1 MPTVA
6 HIIRRRQS
14 RKRRRRKETRRSALW
29 SVVIIGIPLALVLT
43 PLLGALA
50 LSFWLYLS
58 AAAVMPG
65 PLATISPGSEGG
77 ETRFYDATGGR
88 LLHTVAD
95 PLGEARRWLTLEDM
109 PPHLADAALMAAG
122 ADRGTAVAGFDIADA
137 MLQVLR
143 YIIGLPLERDDSIR
157 GDLVR
162 DALLPLTR
170 SSGLDAR
177 LLEIVHIAESKRLYS
192 ADELLEWRLNTSYYG
207 HDAFGIE
214 AAAQVYLG
222 KSAAALSL
230 AESALLAPIVAEPAL
245 NPIDAPAMARERGAG
260 LLFQLLDAELIDK
273 AQFDA
278 AAAASIAT
286 QKDAGRR
293 ATIAPEFID
302 YARRQAE
309 DLLDSLGLVGARM
322 MARGSLRITTS
333 LDMTLQLQ
341 SECALRAHLQRS
353 DRVAAMDG
361 SPCAAAEALAIPQ
374 AGGSSPPDTG
384 ALALI
389 DVGSGKILSMVGDAE
404 AASHQPAIVLQP
416 IVYLEAFLRR
426 QSTPASMVY
435 DLPRSYPGAAAELIF
450 TPSNPDGVFRGPLN
464 LRDAMAAAL
473 LPPAVQV
480 ASVNGMAPVVGAARA
495 IGFNSLEASRHGLAL
510 LERGGAVSALDT
522 AYAYSVLASLGA
534 MRGLPVAPREE
545 GLRGRDP
552 VAILKIEDASGRVLW
567 SHNAAPAANETLI
580 IQPSAAY
587 MVNDILADADARE
600 ALLPADASRLRI
612 AREAAL
618 VDGLS
623 ADKRDSWTVGHTLDL
638 ALAVYTGRADGEPL
652 AFAVSDRAGSAPV
665 WQALMNFSHSHLQLP
680 ERYWR
685 APADIE
691 EYLVCEISG
700 LLPATTAHC
709 PTRRELAPAGSLLQR
724 DRYWQTFEINRANG
738 QLATVNTPDELRES
752 LAFFVPPED
761 VMEWWVENDKPL
773 PPSSYSSDSDSA
785 GAKPARII
793 SPADF
798 AYVGAT
804 VEIAAVVNRAGARSW
819 QLEYGAEVNPETWY
833 SIGEGQPLDETGEIA
848 ATWQT
853 ALFSGIYT
861 LRLSVTFSDGSVETD
876 SKLLTFDNTPPAV
889 TLRAS
894 DGINEIRFPAQRV
907 VSLLADVSDN
917 LTIERVGF
925 YRDDELLSDD
935 REWPFGLEFA
945 LDEAGDFLFKAIA
958 YDQVGNRASSELA
971 VSVVDG

>member
-14 RKRRRRKETRRSALW
+14 RKRRRRQETRRSAFW
-29 SVVIIGIPLALVLT
+29 STVVIGIPLALALT

-50 LSFWLYLS
+50 LSLWLYIS
-58 AAAVMPG
+58 AAVLIPGAQATAMPG
-65 PLATISPGSEGG
+65 PEQG

-88 LLHTVAD
+88 LIHTVAD
-95 PLGEARRWLTLEDM
+95 PLGERRRWLTLDDM
-109 PPHLADAALMAAG
+109 PQHLADVALMADGVDQRATVD
-122 ADRGTAVAGFDIADA
+122 AFDPAEA
-137 MLQVLR
+137 MLQVWR
-143 YIIGLPLERDDSIR
+143 YIIGLPLESDNSIR
-157 GDLVR
+157 GDLAREAV
-162 DALLPLTR
+162 LPLTR
-170 SSGLDAR
+170 STGVDAR
-177 LLEIVHIAESKRLYS
+177 LLEIVHVAESKRLYS
-192 ADELLEWRLNTSYYG
+192 AEELLEWRLNTSYYG
-207 HDAFGIE
+207 QDAFGIE

-230 AESALLAPIVAEPAL
+230 AESALLAPIVAEPTL

-273 AQFDA
+273 AQFDV
-278 AAAASIAT
+278 ASVANIALR
-286 QKDAGRR
+286 KDPGRR
-293 ATIAPEFID
+293 ARIAPAFVD

-309 DLLDSLGLVGARM
+309 DLLDSLGLAGARL
-322 MARGSLRITTS
+322 MARGALRITTS

-353 DRVAAMDG
+353 DSVAALDG

-374 AGGSSPPDTG
+374 SAGSPPDIG

-389 DVGSGKILSMVGDAE
+389 DVGSGKILSMAGDAE

-416 IVYLEAFLRR
+416 FVYLEAFLRR

-435 DLPRSYPGAAAELIF
+435 DLPRSYPGASAELIY
-450 TPSNPDGVFRGPLN
+450 TPANPDGVFRGPLN
-464 LRDAMAAAL
+464 LRDAMAAGL

-480 ASVNGMAPVVGAARA
+480 ASEVGMAPVIGTARA
-495 IGFNSLEASRHGLAL
+495 IGFNSLDASRHGLAL

-534 MRGLPVAPREE
+534 MRGLPAAPTAD
-545 GLRGRDP
+545 GVRGRDP

-567 SHNAAPAANETLI
+567 SHDEAPSANETFI
-580 IQPSAAY
+580 IEPSAAY
-587 MVNDILADADARE
+587 MVNDILADADARV
-600 ALLPADASRLRI
+600 ALMPADNSRLRI
-612 AREAAL
+612 ARGTAV
-618 VDGLS
+618 VDGMS
-623 ADKRDSWTVGHTLDL
+623 ADKRDSWTVGHTPDL
-638 ALAVYTGRADGEPL
+638 ALALQTGRADGAPL
-652 AFAVSDRAGSAPV
+652 GFSVSARAGSAPV
-665 WQALMNFSHSHLQLP
+665 WQALMKYSHLHLQLP

-700 LLPATTAHC
+700 LLPATTSHC
-709 PTRRELAPAGSLLQR
+709 PTRRELVPAGSLLQR

-752 LAFFVPPED
+752 AAYFVPPDD
-761 VMEWWVENDKPL
+761 VMEWWMENDKPL
-773 PPSSYSSDSDSA
+773 PPSSYSSEGDSGS
-785 GAKPARII
+785 AKPARII

-804 VEIAAVVNRAGARSW
+804 VEIAAVVNRADARSW
-819 QLEYGAEVNPETWY
+819 QLEYGAEVNPDTWF
-833 SIGEGQPLDETGEIA
+833 SIGERQPLDDSGEIS
-848 ATWQT
+848 ATWET

-861 LRLSVTFSDGSVETD
+861 LRLSVIFDDGSIETD

-889 TLRAS
+889 KLRTN
-894 DGINEIRFPAQRV
+894 DGINEIRFPAKRV

-917 LTIERVGF
+917 LTIERVAF

-935 REWPFGLEFA
+935 RDWPFGVEFA
-945 LDEAGDFLFKAIA
+945 LEEVADIVFEAIA